1 MTVLVVEDQSNLA
14 EPLQDLL
21 EEQGHGCLTACDVE
35 EAVWMMQTVHVDVL
49 VLDLEVPGRS
59 AREWLEELCLARP
72 ELARATVAISGSP
85 AGADEILAIR
95 ASGASLIQK
104 PFPIQVLHE
113 AVMDKLRK
121 VFSPSSSIDLPTV
134 RPQPSLD
141 EPEEH

>member
-1 MTVLVVEDQSNLA
+1 MTVLVVEDLSNLA

-21 EEQGHGCLTACDVE
+21 EEEGHGCLTACDVE
-35 EAVWMMQTVHVDVL
+35 EAAWMMQTVDVDVL
-49 VLDLEVPGRS
+49 VLDLEVPGRG
-59 AREWLEELCLARP
+59 AREWLQELCLARP

-85 AGADEILAIR
+85 AGVEEILAIR

-104 PFPIQVLHE
+104 PFPIQVLHD

-121 VFSPSSSIDLPTV
+121 TIPSASPVVQPTGS
-134 RPQPSLD
+134 RRLAPD